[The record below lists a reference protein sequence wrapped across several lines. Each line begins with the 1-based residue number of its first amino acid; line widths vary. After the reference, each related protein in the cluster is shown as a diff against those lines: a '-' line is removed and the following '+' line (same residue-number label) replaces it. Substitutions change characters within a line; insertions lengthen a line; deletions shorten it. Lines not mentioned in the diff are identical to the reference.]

1 MLYYI
6 TDHLGSTRLILDGS
20 NGNIMERMTYTP
32 RAPLS
37 PGGSDKKD
45 EGYSISFLYL
55 KRLGWAEPV
64 LSRRAA
70 SYSE

>member
-32 RAPLS
+32 MGRKWTAS
-37 PGGSDKKD
+37 GSEFPETIKGARTTNLPHSKKVGT
-45 EGYSISFLYL
+45 GYKEF
-55 KRLGWAEPV
+55 A
-64 LSRRAA
+64 
-70 SYSE
+70 